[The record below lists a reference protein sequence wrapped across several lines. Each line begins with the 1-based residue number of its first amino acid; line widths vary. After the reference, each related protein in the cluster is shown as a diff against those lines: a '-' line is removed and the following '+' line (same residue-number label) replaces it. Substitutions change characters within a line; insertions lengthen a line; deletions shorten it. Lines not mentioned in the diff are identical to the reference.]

1 MKELEGRIQARTAR
15 IGVVGLGYVGLGLAV
30 ELAKAG
36 FSVVGLDTDSERVE
50 RLSRGENYIGD
61 VAEDDLRAVVER
73 RGLRATTDWEVVP
86 ELDVLIL
93 CVPTPFNRNK
103 EPDISHVV
111 AATREIAGRLRP
123 GQLVV
128 LESTTYP
135 GTTEEVLL
143 PLLESSGLRV
153 GTEFSLAYAPE
164 RVDPANRL
172 FNIANTPRV
181 VGGVTP
187 LCAHLATSLYETIAV
202 KVIPVSSPRV
212 AEMAKLLENIFRSVN
227 IALVNELAML
237 CDCMKIDIW
246 EVIDAAATKPFGFMS
261 FFPGPGVGGHCI
273 PVDPVY
279 LSWKARE
286 YDFFCNFINLAAEIN
301 ANMPHFIAQKVVN
314 ALVRRRSQVA
324 GSTVLILGVAFKR
337 DVDDVRNSSALKLI
351 ELLSCYG
358 LRILFHDPF
367 VSGIRVGDLT
377 LRSVPLT
384 DDLLASSDCVVIHTD
399 HSSYDYDW
407 IVTQAPL
414 VVDTRNA
421 TRGVRSGREKIVRL

>member
-1 MKELEGRIQARTAR
+1 MKELEGRIQARMAR
-15 IGVVGLGYVGLGLAV
+15 IGVVGLGYVGLPLAV

-36 FSVVGLDTDSERVE
+36 FSVVGLDTDSERVK
-50 RLSRGENYIGD
+50 RLSRGENYLGD

-73 RGLRATTDWEVVP
+73 RGLRATTDWGVVP

-103 EPDISHVV
+103 EPDLSHVV
-111 AATREIAGRLRP
+111 AATKEIAGRLRP

-164 RVDPANRL
+164 RVDPGNRT
-172 FNIANTPRV
+172 FSIANTPRV

-187 LCAHLATSLYETIAV
+187 VCAHLATGLYEAIAV
-202 KVIPVSSPRV
+202 KVVSVSSTRV
-212 AEMAKLLENIFRSVN
+212 AEMAKLLENIFRNVN
-227 IALVNELAML
+227 IALVNELTML
-237 CDCMKIDIW
+237 CDRMGIDIW
-246 EVIDAAATKPFGFMS
+246 EVIDAAASKPFGFMS
-261 FFPGPGVGGHCI
+261 FSPGPGVGGHCI

-279 LSWKARE
+279 LSWKAKQ
-286 YDFFCNFINLAAEIN
+286 YDFFTNFIALAAEVN
-301 ANMPHFIAQKVVN
+301 SNMPHFVAQKVVN
-314 ALVRRRSQVA
+314 TMIRRRSEVA
-324 GSTVLILGVAFKR
+324 GSTVLVLGVTFKR
-337 DVDDVRNSSALKLI
+337 DVADVRNSSAPKLL
-351 ELLSCYG
+351 ELLSGYG

-367 VSGIRVGDLT
+367 IPELRVGEMA

-384 DDLLASSDCVVIHTD
+384 DDLLASSGCVVIHTD

-407 IVTQAPL
+407 IVARASL

-421 TRGVRSGREKIVRL
+421 TRGVRVGREKIVRL